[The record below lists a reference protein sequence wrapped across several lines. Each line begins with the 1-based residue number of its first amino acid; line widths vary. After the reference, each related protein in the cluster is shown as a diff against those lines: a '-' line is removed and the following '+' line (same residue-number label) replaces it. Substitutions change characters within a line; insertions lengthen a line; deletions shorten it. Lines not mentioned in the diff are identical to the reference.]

1 MSRRA
6 ELRSHPRSEGSTGR
20 LQALTDGFFAV
31 AMTLLV
37 LNLPVGDPRAPTS
50 AWAVLSQA
58 WPHLLLYFDSVL
70 VLGVLWFGNRN
81 AFEYVE
87 RTDHPHTWLSL
98 GVLAFV
104 ALVPWTTGLAASHLH
119 DPLAVTIYAVN
130 LLIATVFDAATWLYA
145 TGRGRL
151 TARVTPEFTTV
162 SRRLTAVPV
171 AGMAL
176 ATGLAWAST
185 WAALAIVVTLPLLA
199 ISGLTYR
206 VQHRLSTALR
216 DSE

>member
-1 MSRRA
+1 MLA
-6 ELRSHPRSEGSTGR
+6 ATST
-20 LQALTDGFFAV
+20 
-31 AMTLLV
+31 
-37 LNLPVGDPRAPTS
+37 S
-50 AWAVLSQA
+50 AVLSQA

-119 DPLAVTIYAVN
+119 DPLAVTIYTVN

-151 TARVTPEFTTV
+151 TARLTPEFTTV

-171 AGMAL
+171 GGLAL

-185 WAALAIVVTLPLLA
+185 WAGLAIVVTLPLLA

-216 DSE
+216 DSQ

>member
-1 MSRRA
+1 MNRRA
-6 ELRSHPRSEGSTGR
+6 ELRSHPRSEGTTGR

-37 LNLPVGDPRAPTS
+37 LNLPNDVRQSTA
-50 AWAVLSQA
+50 AALSHA
-58 WPHLLLYFDSVL
+58 LPHLLLYFDSML

-104 ALVPWTTGLAASHLH
+104 ALVPWTTGLAASRLH
-119 DPLAVTIYAVN
+119 DPLAVTIYTLN
-130 LLIATVFDAATWLYA
+130 LVIITALDAATWLYA
-145 TGRGRL
+145 TGRASL
-151 TARVTPEFTTV
+151 TARMTPEFTRV
-162 SRRLTAVPV
+162 SRLLTAIPV
-171 AGMAL
+171 TGLVL

-185 WAALAIVVTLPLLA
+185 WAALAIVVALPLLP
-199 ISGLTYR
+199 ISGLSYR
-206 VQHRLSTALR
+206 LQHRLSTAMRLP
-216 DSE
+216 E

>member
-1 MSRRA
+1 MTRRT
-6 ELRSHPRSEGSTGR
+6 ELRSHPRSEGTTGR
-20 LQALTDGFFAV
+20 LQALTDGFYAV

-37 LNLPVGDPRAPTS
+37 LNLPVGTRSQTTS
-50 AWAVLSQA
+50 AVLSQA
-58 WPHLLLYFDSVL
+58 WPHLLLYFDSIL

-104 ALVPWTTGLAASHLH
+104 ALVPWTTGLAASRLH
-119 DPLAVTIYAVN
+119 DPLAITVYTVN
-130 LLIATVFDAATWLYA
+130 LVLATAFDAATWLYA
-145 TGRGRL
+145 TGRGHL
-151 TARVTPEFTTV
+151 TARTSPEFTRV

-171 AGMAL
+171 TGMAL
-176 ATGLAWAST
+176 ATVLAWAST
-185 WAALAIVVTLPLLA
+185 WAALATVVALPLLA

-206 VQHRLSTALR
+206 VQHRLSTAMR
-216 DSE
+216 HPE

>member
-6 ELRSHPRSEGSTGR
+6 ELRSHPRSEGTTGR
-20 LQALTDGFFAV
+20 LQGLTDGFFAV

-37 LNLPVGDPRAPTS
+37 LNLPVGDLREPTS
-50 AWAVLSQA
+50 AVLCQA

-119 DPLAVTIYAVN
+119 DPLAVTIYTVN

-151 TARVTPEFTTV
+151 TARMTPEFTTV

-171 AGMAL
+171 TGLAL
-176 ATGLAWAST
+176 ATALAWAST
-185 WAALAIVVTLPLLA
+185 LAALALVVSLPLLA

-206 VQHRLSTALR
+206 LQHRLSTVLR
-216 DSE
+216 ESG

>member
-6 ELRSHPRSEGSTGR
+6 ELRSHPRSEGTTGR

-37 LNLPVGDPRAPTS
+37 LNLPVGARGDSTS
-50 AWAVLSQA
+50 AVMGQA

-119 DPLAVTIYAVN
+119 DPLAITIYTVN
-130 LLIATVFDAATWLYA
+130 LLIATMFDAATWLYA

-151 TARVTPEFTTV
+151 IARMTPEFTTV

-171 AGMAL
+171 GGMAL

-185 WAALAIVVTLPLLA
+185 WAGLAIVVTLPLLA

-206 VQHRLSTALR
+206 LQHRLNTALR
-216 DSE
+216 DLE

>member
-6 ELRSHPRSEGSTGR
+6 ELRSHPRSEGTTGR

-31 AMTLLV
+31 AMTLLA
-37 LNLPVGDPRAPTS
+37 LSLPNDLSEST
-50 AWAVLSQA
+50 AVALRHA
-58 WPHLLLYFDSVL
+58 LPHLLLYFDSIL

-87 RTDHPHTWLSL
+87 RTDHLHTWLSL

-104 ALVPWTTGLAASHLH
+104 ALVPWTTGLAASRLH
-119 DPLAVTIYAVN
+119 DPLAVTIYTAN
-130 LLIATVFDAATWLYA
+130 LVFATAFDAATWLYA
-145 TGRGRL
+145 TGRGKL
-151 TARVTPEFTTV
+151 TGRMTPEFTAT

-171 AGMAL
+171 SGMAL

-185 WAALAIVVTLPLLA
+185 WAALALVVALPLLA

-206 VQHRLSTALR
+206 LQHRLSTETR
-216 DSE
+216 HPE

>member
-6 ELRSHPRSEGSTGR
+6 ELRSHPRSEGTTGR

-37 LNLPVGDPRAPTS
+37 LNVPSGARGDSTS
-50 AWAVLSQA
+50 AVLSQA

-119 DPLAVTIYAVN
+119 DPLAVTIYTVN

-151 TARVTPEFTTV
+151 TARLTPEFTTV

-171 AGMAL
+171 GGLAL

-185 WAALAIVVTLPLLA
+185 WAGLAIVVTLPLLA

-216 DSE
+216 DSQ

>member
-6 ELRSHPRSEGSTGR
+6 ELRSHPRSEGTTGR
-20 LQALTDGFFAV
+20 LQGLTDGFFAV

-37 LNLPVGDPRAPTS
+37 LNLPVGDLREPTS
-50 AWAVLSQA
+50 AVLSQA

-119 DPLAVTIYAVN
+119 DPLAVTVYTVN

-145 TGRGRL
+145 TGPGHL
-151 TARVTPEFTTV
+151 TARMTPEFTTV
-162 SRRLTAVPV
+162 SRGLTAVPV
-171 AGMAL
+171 TGLAL
-176 ATGLAWAST
+176 ATALAWAST
-185 WAALAIVVTLPLLA
+185 WAALALVVSLPLLA

-206 VQHRLSTALR
+206 LQHRLSTAR
-216 DSE
+216 RQPE